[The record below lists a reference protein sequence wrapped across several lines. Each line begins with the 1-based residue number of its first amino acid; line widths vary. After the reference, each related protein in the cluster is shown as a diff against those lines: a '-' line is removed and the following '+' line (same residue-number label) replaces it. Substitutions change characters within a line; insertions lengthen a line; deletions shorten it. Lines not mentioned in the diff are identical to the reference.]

1 MINNFIFTNVENEF
15 SPNAENV
22 YLYFNKVILP
32 DNARFSAYSI
42 STIPGFGAGHW
53 PIVTT
58 NAMYTLR
65 GTIYFNSFDILTDGY
80 GKFTKSSDG
89 GARYEER
96 GGFSFQ
102 FGDDKTLWAD
112 AFNG

>member
-1 MINNFIFTNVENEF
+1 
-15 SPNAENV
+15 
-22 YLYFNKVILP
+22 
-32 DNARFSAYSI
+32 
-42 STIPGFGAGHW
+42 
-53 PIVTT
+53 
-58 NAMYTLR
+58 MYTLR

-80 GKFTKSSDG
+80 DKFTKSSDG
-89 GARYEER
+89 GARYEEK

>member
-1 MINNFIFTNVENEF
+1 N
-15 SPNAENV
+15 
-22 YLYFNKVILP
+22 
-32 DNARFSAYSI
+32 D
-42 STIPGFGAGHW
+42 TIPGFGAGHW

-80 GKFTKSSDG
+80 DKFTKSSDG